1 MSWGKSE
8 EMSPARTPVAAASTT
23 GTSGEANA
31 GVALS
36 IIIVAWNVRALVL
49 QCIAAIQDNGGGLP
63 LEIILVDNGSGDGT
77 VEAVRAACPQVLVIA
92 NQENLGFPRPNN
104 QGLERARGKYVLFLN
119 SDTLVGEGTLQA
131 CVAELER
138 DAAVGMVTS
147 RLVYPEGGVQYEA
160 GRHRYLLQHLLWETF
175 YLHMLFP
182 RSRVFAQHLM
192 GDWDHL
198 GSRDVDAVS
207 GAFMMVRRELAQ
219 RVGGLPEDLFMY
231 HEDLSFCLRVRRLGY
246 RIRYLG
252 EVETVHL
259 AGRTTRKNQ
268 LRWYLLEGEVKTRLI
283 REAQGPAAAV
293 LARALFGV
301 RELVRLPV
309 SMVGAL
315 IPGFG
320 RVRER
325 FPALFHVE
333 RHLLL
338 LAWSMSPRLVRP
350 LLPAPARRPLPPSR
364 ADVAV

>member
-1 MSWGKSE
+1 MSRRTV
-8 EMSPARTPVAAASTT
+8 ARGDAASEPQAPY
-23 GTSGEANA
+23 EADA

-36 IIIVAWNVRALVL
+36 IVIVAWNVRALVL
-49 QCIAAIQDNGGGLP
+49 QCIAAIRAGQGALP

-77 VEAVRAACPQVLVIA
+77 VEAVRDAYPEVAIIA
-92 NQENLGFPRPNN
+92 NRENLGFPRPNN

-119 SDTLVGEGTLQA
+119 SDTLVGDGTLER

-138 DAAVGMVTS
+138 DPTVGLVTS
-147 RLVYPEGGVQYEA
+147 RLVYADGGVQYEA
-160 GRHRYLLQHLLWETF
+160 GRNRYLLRHLLWETL
-175 YLHMLFP
+175 YLHMLLP
-182 RSRVFAQHLM
+182 RSRVFAHHVM

-198 GSRDVDAVS
+198 GTRDVDAVS
-207 GAFMMVRRELAQ
+207 GAFMMVRREVAE

-283 REAQGPAAAV
+283 REAQGPTAAAM
-293 LARALFGV
+293 ARALFGV
-301 RELVRLPV
+301 RELIRLPV

-325 FPALFHVE
+325 YPALFHVE
-333 RHLLL
+333 RHLLQ
-338 LAWSMSPRLVRP
+338 LAWSISPRLVRP